1 MTSDP
6 GRDAQIHGEMVLV
19 PAVDIV
25 EVPVADEV
33 ILWQR
38 DRAVPLQLNS
48 VATTIWWH
56 FETASLNEI
65 ANDVAHH
72 YRQPVERVLPGLY
85 FVTESLHTAGLLHT
99 GTNQVTQAP
108 ASPPTVIE
116 HPPNAQI
123 GRMATAWLHRRSVYR
138 ASALV
143 GKVRFDVASNTPKL
157 DEAARS
163 LLSSSLDDATPAPA
177 PIRYCLIDAGTTG
190 SGWRYWLLSDTG
202 LPLGRAHTLDD
213 LTQLLADHVAE
224 LVVVQQTANIPLR
237 LGVLEAR
244 NHVVAVQWDLL
255 ASRPVLEPALD
266 RLGYQIRSG
275 QWAVVDRSDLGVR
288 LSGTTI
294 ESAQEPDVAGL
305 PVGGIVGWFGSGSLA
320 APHTHAEWAWA
331 LAMFGCA
338 SSDLDSIDRQGL
350 LETAVALAQTGNVF
364 ALSDAGPS
372 ALLQTLTVISERW
385 VG

>member
-1 MTSDP
+1 
-6 GRDAQIHGEMVLV
+6 
-19 PAVDIV
+19 
-25 EVPVADEV
+25 
-33 ILWQR
+33 
-38 DRAVPLQLNS
+38 
-48 VATTIWWH
+48 
-56 FETASLNEI
+56 
-65 ANDVAHH
+65 
-72 YRQPVERVLPGLY
+72 
-85 FVTESLHTAGLLHT
+85 
-99 GTNQVTQAP
+99 
-108 ASPPTVIE
+108 
-116 HPPNAQI
+116 
-123 GRMATAWLHRRSVYR
+123 MATAWLHRRSVYR

-163 LLSSSLDDATPAPA
+163 LLSSSLDDATPA